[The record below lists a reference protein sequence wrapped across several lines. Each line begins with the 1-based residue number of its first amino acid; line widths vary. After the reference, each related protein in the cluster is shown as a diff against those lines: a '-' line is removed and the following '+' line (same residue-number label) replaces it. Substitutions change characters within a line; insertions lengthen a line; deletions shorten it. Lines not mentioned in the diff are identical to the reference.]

1 MLKFKNQDAYEARFR
16 ALQIVDERAAVKS
29 VNGVL
34 PDDAGA
40 ITLTPADINAVSVED
55 VANIRG
61 AFRINVT
68 YSGGVFSADKT
79 FDEIKAAYDAGQQP
93 YVVQTGGDAGVVY
106 TFAVFTSQFV
116 SFERYLIFGDTLKTV
131 RLRIFPHTLENGS
144 NIDRQTEA
152 FDVASTGLPGAVR
165 YDITQA
171 LSDTEKAQARANIGA
186 GTSNFDGQYSSLT
199 GQPTIP
205 TKTSDLTNDS
215 GFGTYSK
222 PAGGIPKADL
232 AEAVQTSLG
241 KADTA
246 LQTHQSLTA
255 YRTAAAQDVID
266 AGKQDKLIAGE
277 GITIAADGKTISSS
291 GKVSSVNGQTGDV
304 VLDADAVG
312 AQRPLI
318 AGSGI
323 AIIPSDNGDIIQS
336 NALGSC
342 GNGLVSFVNNGVS
355 IAQFTLNQTQNCEID
370 VNDLTEHLHNKFVDL
385 ETSDNRLA
393 ASLSNNYRTAAA
405 QDVIDNTKLTDAP
418 TDGKAYARK
427 NGSWSEV
434 AVVDVGVESVNGK
447 AGVVTLNATEIPST
461 KLVPTDT
468 ISFLIDGAFDES
480 LVELTRNGASASAND
495 FISAINSG
503 ATVTVSLHDQGNPKV
518 TFDDR
523 PVKYKITGDTLSLCF
538 IAEKGHTYT
547 PAIYV
552 LSGTT
557 SGTTVSTLVEHNFTD
572 SFYQEN
578 YVSANDLPVQAPLTV
593 EEYLEELESSIATLQ
608 TKSITDTG
616 GYFHTDTVEGALQEI
631 GAELAGINTL
641 LGSGIQISFTID
653 GDPFSAVSG
662 ETWKEWIGGY
672 SRVISEISGLT
683 LYCFSDDGIIFADE
697 AGVNALGLNDVW
709 VHGNETIV
717 SGATYAIIPCGG

>member
-1 MLKFKNQDAYEARFR
+1 M
-16 ALQIVDERAAVKS
+16 
-29 VNGVL
+29 L

-68 YSGGVFSADKT
+68 YSGGVYSADKT

-93 YVVQTGGDAGVVY
+93 YVVQTGGDTGVVY

-131 RLRIFPHTLENGS
+131 RLRIFPYTLENGS

-266 AGKQDKLIAGE
+266 NTKLTDAPTDGKVYARKNGSWSEVAGRTLIAGSGITIIESEDGDIIQSDASGGGGIVSFVDVAGGAPIAQFTLNQTQDCEINVNDLIQTPLSNNYRTKAAQDAIDATKQDKLIAGE

-291 GKVSSVNGQTGDV
+291 GKVSSVNGKTG
-304 VLDADAVG
+304 A
-312 AQRPLI
+312 
-318 AGSGI
+318 
-323 AIIPSDNGDIIQS
+323 
-336 NALGSC
+336 
-342 GNGLVSFVNNGVS
+342 
-355 IAQFTLNQTQNCEID
+355 
-370 VNDLTEHLHNKFVDL
+370 
-385 ETSDNRLA
+385 
-393 ASLSNNYRTAAA
+393 
-405 QDVIDNTKLTDAP
+405 
-418 TDGKAYARK
+418 
-427 NGSWSEV
+427 
-434 AVVDVGVESVNGK
+434 
-447 AGVVTLNATEIPST
+447 VTLNAEDIIYAKESQKLDATIAGLKAADIQTASDISELQTADASLDSRITAIETGDTPVTLYIYWGSVVSGGRVSLT
-461 KLVPTDT
+461 K
-468 ISFLIDGAFDES
+468 DGAAMS
-480 LVELTRNGASASAND
+480 VAD
-495 FISAINSG
+495 FISKMQSG
-503 ATVTVSLHDQGNPKV
+503 AKIIIGENNDTDSESSGFSNY
-518 TFDDR
+518 R
-523 PVKYKITGDTLSLCF
+523 YKITDSTTASLAFDVANSFNGSNRTIIISGSSSTDGLMTGYQDIDHDDLSDYSPLP
-538 IAEKGHTYT
+538 EGST
-547 PAIYV
+547 PASKAWV
-552 LSGTT
+552 
-557 SGTTVSTLVEHNFTD
+557 
-572 SFYQEN
+572 EN
-578 YVSANDLPVQAPLTV
+578 YVAEKATV
-593 EEYLEELESSIATLQ
+593 FQS
-608 TKSITDTG
+608 KSITDSG
-616 GYFHTDTVEGALQEI
+616 GHFTSDTVEGALQEI

-683 LYCFSDDGIIFADE
+683 LYCSSDDGIILADE